1 MQLRISVL
9 ARDRGFSK
17 DMRSVRARL
26 KPLLAA
32 FEAIELDHPIHEA
45 ILVGI
50 TADKGA
56 ELFEQVENNDVFFKC
71 WRDAPNLIQRTD

>member
-50 TADKGA
+50 TDDKGA